1 MTRAPSGCLKDL
13 LVLTS
18 GNENVHSS
26 EISPFTIWSKM
37 PAHRLPVLGAF
48 AFFFF
53 FSSVRQMKPILVN
66 SLVRVNRHKVSLL
79 TQRESRRAV
88 VSVSFPAS
96 GREGDGGPRAPRDSH
111 RV

>member
-1 MTRAPSGCLKDL
+1 MFTAVKYLHSQSGPKCLLIDFQY
-13 LVLTS
+13 LVPLRS
-18 GNENVHSS
+18 
-26 EISPFTIWSKM
+26 
-37 PAHRLPVLGAF
+37 
-48 AFFFF
+48 FF

-79 TQRESRRAV
+79 TQRESSRAV

-111 RV
+111 QV